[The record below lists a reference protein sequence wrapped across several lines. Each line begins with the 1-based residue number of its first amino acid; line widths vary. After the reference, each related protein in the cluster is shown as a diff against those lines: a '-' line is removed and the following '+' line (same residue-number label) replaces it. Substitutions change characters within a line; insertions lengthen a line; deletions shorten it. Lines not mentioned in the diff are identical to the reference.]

1 MTGGCCHSARVLLS
15 SLSCQE
21 QISCVLES
29 GETQSGRPAWAGVAL
44 RLAVARY
51 WQAVLAL
58 ARSWRFRIW
67 ARASVRPTSP
77 AYPVGPPHGMPLF
90 TARRIQTKSLAG
102 PWPPRCTRHRGR
114 GLRGRGLRGRGLRER
129 RLRGR
134 RRRGRSRSPQG
145 SRLPRSPHRTM
156 PSRRWLPWT
165 WCTAGPG

>member
-1 MTGGCCHSARVLLS
+1 MTGGCCHSTRVLLC

-29 GETQSGRPAWAGVAL
+29 GENQSGLSVRAGAAL

-51 WQAVLAL
+51 WQAALAP
-58 ARSWRFRIW
+58 ARSWPFRMW

-77 AYPVGPPHGMPLF
+77 AYPVGLPHGMPLF
-90 TARRIQTKSLAG
+90 TARRIQTRPPAD

-114 GLRGRGLRGRGLRER
+114 GLRGRGLRGRRLRER

-134 RRRGRSRSPQG
+134 RLRGRSRSPQG
-145 SRLPRSPHRTM
+145 SRLPRSPHRTR